1 MNISPPDFKS
11 IPVAINPHHSA
22 KSASVIIYE
31 NNIDRLAVVE
41 RGSIQR
47 LIGMVTRTD
56 AIRAYKERDKTEPE
70 RSTEQAA

>member
-1 MNISPPDFKS
+1 ITPPDFKS
-11 IPVAINPHHSA
+11 IPVAINPHHFA

-47 LIGMVTRTD
+47 LI
-56 AIRAYKERDKTEPE
+56 E
-70 RSTEQAA
+70 

>member
-1 MNISPPDFKS
+1 KSGKTSPANQTPMKNISPPEFKS

-47 LIGMVTRTD
+47 LI
-56 AIRAYKERDKTEPE
+56 E
-70 RSTEQAA
+70 